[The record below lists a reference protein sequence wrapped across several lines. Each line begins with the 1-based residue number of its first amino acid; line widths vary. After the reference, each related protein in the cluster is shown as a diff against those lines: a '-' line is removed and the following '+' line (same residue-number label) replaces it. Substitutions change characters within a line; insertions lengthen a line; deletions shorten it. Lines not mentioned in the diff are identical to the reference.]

1 MNVCIFTEL
10 TEPKRYFISILKTG
24 ILVNCKFPITH
35 VYVYVNYNLHIDL
48 SKYPDRKACIENDI
62 YI

>member
-35 VYVYVNYNLHIDL
+35 VYVNYNLHIDL